1 MTSTHTSVSPPT
13 VNSTYAGRGTSGA
26 HRARS
31 AGPAQLDSVE
41 IQAGMGFG
49 GEWDRAQLWVIL
61 KGQGRMVHG
70 EQGEPLAAATGH
82 MEHFAAQ
89 ERRLLVAETDV
100 TLLIIEADHFHF
112 DGPWSEWQDSWRR
125 VVGHHVV

>member
-1 MTSTHTSVSPPT
+1 
-13 VNSTYAGRGTSGA
+13 
-26 HRARS
+26 
-31 AGPAQLDSVE
+31 
-41 IQAGMGFG
+41 
-49 GEWDRAQLWVIL
+49 
-61 KGQGRMVHG
+61 MVHG

-100 TLLIIEADHFHF
+100 TLLIIEADQFHF
-112 DGPWSEWQDSWRR
+112 AGPWSKWQDSWRP